1 MSRKPPDINKLCSTQ
16 ATSTSKMVIGET
28 GIIPA
33 NWIQRS
39 DLFSDIFKRFK
50 EYYLHLEYRFA
61 KFYESKTLKK
71 KREEK
76 RKDVDFKT

>member
-1 MSRKPPDINKLCSTQ
+1 
-16 ATSTSKMVIGET
+16 MVIGET
-28 GIIPA
+28 GVIPA

-39 DLFSDIFKRFK
+39 DLFSDISKRFK
-50 EYYLHLEYRFA
+50 QYYLHLEYRFA